1 MPEGVTS
8 PHRSSFCDKKLG
20 NTQTHR
26 ANTQMH
32 ASVPRGV
39 SVSEGTQDRLAWL
52 RRALAATPRATAPRA
67 QAASPE
73 HPCLRLQQDPH
84 TVNII
89 AVRSEARGGSQR
101 ERVPGD
107 TCAVTA
113 PGV

>member
-1 MPEGVTS
+1 
-8 PHRSSFCDKKLG
+8 
-20 NTQTHR
+20 
-26 ANTQMH
+26 MH

-67 QAASPE
+67 QAAGPGPRAGSPE
-73 HPCLRLQQDPH
+73 HPCLWLQQDPH